1 MPWKGHLYD
10 LEEKYSLE
18 GHVKFVLYQDQGG
31 MWRVQAVTVKG
42 TAFGNRVGLCKAWRG
57 VRDKELEAL
66 SGVEGVKFCHA
77 AGFIGGA
84 GTFEAALKM
93 ALLSIEEGS
102 P

>member
-1 MPWKGHLYD
+1 
-10 LEEKYSLE
+10 
-18 GHVKFVLYQDQGG
+18 

-57 VRDKELEAL
+57 VRDADLVST
-66 SGVEGVKFCHA
+66 SGIEGAKFCHA

-84 GTFEAALKM
+84 ATFEAAREM
-93 ALLSIEEGS
+93 AKLSIKEGN